1 MSSPKNISETHAEYW
16 NRIKSELKA
25 PKQSDKSVTSAS
37 SASVP
42 AQRQPAAPAIRATV
56 PAPAPQPDD
65 TSAISFSA
73 ESQGVS
79 GFSPKTQVM
88 LDKYNGTSQKKIMQ
102 FWYDMNMNFGQS
114 KVRQE
119 FGDEPGERLMQFAA
133 SLDRNSYRRLKDNLD
148 ERLKKGQE
156 WPPSFAVFKALKDTP
171 TDREILEAR
180 TNILTLKKPVSRVE
194 IYISKRKSAKLRTL
208 SEKHIAA
215 EFRTLYLEAFEEV
228 EIYDRD
234 IKLDERESAISEVT
248 NNIPKSE
255 MDKDIDDRIAHGYKL
270 PGKLGDT
277 FDRIQSLR
285 SSNSHVVIDEID

>member
-16 NRIKSELKA
+16 NRIKNELKTPTA
-25 PKQSDKSVTSAS
+25 PEKKTTSTSAP
-37 SASVP
+37 SVP
-42 AQRQPAAPAIRATV
+42 AQSQPAAPAVRSS
-56 PAPAPQPDD
+56 APVASPQQDEAGAIGF
-65 TSAISFSA
+65 TSG
-73 ESQGVS
+73 SQEAS
-79 GFSPKTQVM
+79 GFSSKTQMM

-208 SEKHIAA
+208 SEKYIAE

-248 NNIPKSE
+248 NNIPKSD
-255 MDKDIDDRIAHGYKL
+255 MDKDIDNRVAHGYKL
-270 PGKLGDT
+270 PGKLGET

>member
-25 PKQSDKSVTSAS
+25 PKQPDKSAAPTP
-37 SASVP
+37 P
-42 AQRQPAAPAIRATV
+42 APAKSKPAAPAVRATT
-56 PAPAPQPDD
+56 PAATSQPGDA
-65 TSAISFSA
+65 SAVGFSA
-73 ESQGVS
+73 EGQGIS

-88 LDKYNGTSQKKIMQ
+88 LDKYTGTSQKKIMQ

-194 IYISKRKSAKLRTL
+194 NYISKRKSAKLRTL

-255 MDKDIDDRIAHGYKL
+255 TDKDIDDRIAHGYKL
-270 PGKLGDT
+270 PGKLGET